1 MSMTKDPKQNPEHE
15 QQLSDSQES
24 ELLMDDDAAFSTFF
38 TEASAPKNPEKKKG
52 GMSRGV
58 KGVICGA
65 GVVAVL
71 GGTLAVL
78 KLTEDDEPVDSSSTV
93 DTSGVVSLWSIKDSG
108 DIAAVNVEQP
118 NGEDF
123 SVHRVIEKQE
133 SVDSMTGQPVVNEV
147 ENYYLDGYDDLPTQT
162 VDIRTLATRVA
173 SISSSDII
181 QENTPASDLA
191 KYGLDKPIRVTLEVD
206 NADDVT
212 FLLGDISPSV
222 YYSYLCMEGDDT
234 VYTVESSAMS
244 QYRVHWM
251 DYLSTNVTEEQAE
264 DDESYVEDVLIER
277 ADIDYDFHLVYDEF
291 YADDETSGGSSA
303 VHVMKEP
310 INCLL
315 SGDKAAPATHGIYAM
330 KASAVAYPRPT
341 EQQLADCGLTDEDFF
356 ARVTTKI
363 STGKTVT
370 FYLGKTYETEI
381 EDESGEPKIV
391 TYRYGYIDTVDCIYG
406 FATEDTVYET
416 LKPDDI
422 SSKIIVDTYVW
433 DIGRLTYTADDL
445 TLDFKG
451 LGTSKEDYVVTC
463 NGEDI
468 EPERFRLLYTYLLKT
483 AAEDLV
489 LEDIEM
495 TGTPL
500 ATIKLERQDG
510 KRPLNVEF
518 YEADGMKAY
527 IVVNDEVRFLCRKAY
542 VTTLISNMEI
552 FDTDQEFT
560 MTW

>member
-1 MSMTKDPKQNPEHE
+1 MSMTKDPKQNPENE
-15 QQLSDSQES
+15 QQLSDPQGSG
-24 ELLMDDDAAFSTFF
+24 LLTDDDAAFSTFF
-38 TEASAPKNPEKKKG
+38 TETAVTQKPAKQKS
-52 GMSRGV
+52 GMNKGV
-58 KGVICGA
+58 KALICGA
-65 GVVAVL
+65 GVVALL
-71 GGTLAVL
+71 GGTLGVL
-78 KLTEDDEPVDSSSTV
+78 KLTEEDDPVDSSSM
-93 DTSGVVSLWSIKDSG
+93 DDSGVVALWSIKDSG
-108 DIAAVNVEQP
+108 DIAAVKVEQP
-118 NGEDF
+118 KGEDF
-123 SVHRVIEKQE
+123 SVHRVTEKQE
-133 SVDSMTGQPVVNEV
+133 SVDSMTGETVVNEV
-147 ENYYLDGYDDLPTQT
+147 ENYYLDGYDDLPTAT
-162 VDIRTLATRVA
+162 VDVRTLATRVA
-173 SISSSDII
+173 SISSADII

-191 KYGLDKPIRVTLEVD
+191 KYGLDQPIRVTLTVD
-206 NADDVT
+206 DADDVC
-212 FLLGDISPSV
+212 FLLGDISPSS

-234 VYTVESSAMS
+234 VYTVESSAMA

-264 DDESYVEDVLIER
+264 DDDSYVEDVRIER
-277 ADIDYDFHLVYDEF
+277 TDIDYDFHLVYDAF
-291 YADDETSGGSSA
+291 YADEDNNGGSSS

-315 SGDKAAPATHGIYAM
+315 SGDKASGATHGIYAM
-330 KASAVAYPRPT
+330 TASQVVYPHPT

-370 FYLGKTYETEI
+370 FFLGKTYEDEI
-381 EDESGEPKIV
+381 EDENGETKTV

-406 FATEDTVYET
+406 FAADDTAYEK
-416 LKPDDI
+416 LKPGDI
-422 SSKIIVDTYVW
+422 TSKIIVDTYVW
-433 DIGRLTYTADDL
+433 DIGRLTYTAGDL
-445 TLDFKG
+445 KLDFKG

-463 NGEDI
+463 NGEDVQA
-468 EPERFRLLYTYLLKT
+468 ERFRLLYTYLLKT

-500 ATIKLERQDG
+500 ATIRLERQDG
-510 KRPLNVEF
+510 KRPLDVEF

-527 IVVNDEVRFLCRKAY
+527 IVVNGEARFLCRKAY

-552 FDTDQEFT
+552 FDTDLEFT

>member
-1 MSMTKDPKQNPEHE
+1 MSMTKDPKQNPENE

-24 ELLMDDDAAFSTFF
+24 GLLTNDDTAAFSTFF
-38 TEASAPKNPEKKKG
+38 AESPVPQKPMKKKG
-52 GMSRGV
+52 GMSKGV

-65 GVVAVL
+65 GVVAIL

-78 KLTEDDEPVDSSSTV
+78 KLTEQDAPADSSSQV
-93 DTSGVVSLWSIKDSG
+93 DQSGVVSLWNIADSG
-108 DIAAVNVEQP
+108 DIAAVEVEQP
-118 NGEDF
+118 DGADF

-133 SVDSMTGQPVVNEV
+133 STDPTTGQTVVNEV
-147 ENYYLDGYDDLPTQT
+147 ENYYLDGYEDLPTST

-181 QENTPASDLA
+181 QENTPAGDLA
-191 KYGLDKPIRVTLEVD
+191 KYGLDQPIRVTLTVD
-206 NADDVT
+206 DAGDIC
-212 FLLGDISPSV
+212 FLLGDISPSS
-222 YYSYLCMEGDDT
+222 YYSYLCMEGEDT
-234 VYTVESSAMS
+234 VYTVESSAMA
-244 QYRVHWM
+244 QYRVDWK

-264 DDESYVEDVLIER
+264 DDESHIEDVRIER
-277 ADIDYDFHLVYDEF
+277 ADLDYDFHLVYDPF
-291 YADDETSGGSSA
+291 YVENPNGGSSA

-315 SGDKAAPATHGIYAM
+315 SGDKSSGATHGIYAM
-330 KASAVAYPRPT
+330 TASQVVYPHPT

-370 FYLGKTYETEI
+370 FFLGKTYETQI
-381 EDESGEPKIV
+381 EDENGDPQTV

-406 FATEDTVYET
+406 FAADDTVYEK
-416 LKPDDI
+416 LQPSDI
-422 SSKIIVDTYVW
+422 TSKIIVDTYVW
-433 DIGRLTYTADDL
+433 DIGRLTYTAGDL
-445 TLDFKG
+445 KLDFKG
-451 LGTSKEDYVVTC
+451 IGSSSDDYVVTC
-463 NGEDI
+463 NGE
-468 EPERFRLLYTYLLKT
+468 EVEAERFRLLYTYLLKT

-500 ATIKLERQDG
+500 ATVELERQDG
-510 KRPLNVEF
+510 KRSLSVAF
-518 YEADGMKAY
+518 YEADGMKTY
-527 IVVNDEVRFLCRKAY
+527 IVVNGEARFLCRKAY

-552 FDTDQEFT
+552 FHTDQDFT